1 MKTVTTRIPEDDE
14 VALSELEEETSADRS
29 EVLRR
34 IIRKG
39 LNDWK
44 KERALEKLENHE
56 VTLRTAAEMADVGYV
71 EMLSLASEE
80 GIDVGYTTDDL
91 ERDLEQI

>member
-14 VALSELEEETSADRS
+14 IALSELEEETSADRS